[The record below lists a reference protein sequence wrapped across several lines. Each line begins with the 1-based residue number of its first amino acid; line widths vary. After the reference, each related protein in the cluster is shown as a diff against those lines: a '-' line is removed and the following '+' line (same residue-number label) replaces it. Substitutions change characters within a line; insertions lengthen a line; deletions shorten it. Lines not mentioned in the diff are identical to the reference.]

1 MRYKIEPLADPD
13 RVLLLVQIG
22 TGIWHLYDVY
32 ANKKQAMEA
41 ANSLA
46 DDLDVLCQPGNV
58 KLPKQLWPLE
68 AAKN

>member
-13 RVLLLVQIG
+13 RVLLLVKIG
-22 TGIWHLYDVY
+22 RGIWHLYDVY
-32 ANKKQAMEA
+32 ANKKDAMGA
-41 ANSLA
+41 ARSLA
-46 DDLDVLCQPGNV
+46 IDLEVPCQPGNV